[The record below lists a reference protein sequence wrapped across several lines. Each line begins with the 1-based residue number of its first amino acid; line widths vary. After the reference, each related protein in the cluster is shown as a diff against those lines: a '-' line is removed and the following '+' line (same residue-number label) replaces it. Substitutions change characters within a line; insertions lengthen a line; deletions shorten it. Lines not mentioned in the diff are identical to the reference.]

1 MGCGRELRYTEN
13 NHKKKTNKQTSKQT
27 NKQKTGHAFLKK
39 KEICCVLVMEN
50 SLSISKKNF
59 NTIFGKLENNLS
71 VNIAELSLPEI
82 LKVKTGKTLK
92 R

>member
-1 MGCGRELRYTEN
+1 
-13 NHKKKTNKQTSKQT
+13 
-27 NKQKTGHAFLKK
+27 
-39 KEICCVLVMEN
+39 MEN